1 MSSFQLWPSLS
12 QSIRR
17 RRKPS
22 CNGKNIVTLKTFIMI
37 YSPGIPKLPWARRG
51 PRYWRE
57 TMRIRAKT
65 RERKN
70 NLYFV

>member
-37 YSPGIPKLPWARRG
+37 YSV
-51 PRYWRE
+51 RYSK
-57 TMRIRAKT
+57 TPMGKKRAKIL
-65 RERKN
+65 EGDDEDKSKDKGKKK
-70 NLYFV
+70 